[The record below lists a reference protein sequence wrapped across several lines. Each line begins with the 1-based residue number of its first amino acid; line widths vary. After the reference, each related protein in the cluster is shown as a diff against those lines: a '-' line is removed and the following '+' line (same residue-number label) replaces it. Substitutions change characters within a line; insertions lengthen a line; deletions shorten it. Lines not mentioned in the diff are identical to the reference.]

1 MKHDTFATDVLEKTG
16 SQQEISPMVPKAQA
30 NAVWKPS
37 MRKNMGFAKYLV
49 DRAVTS
55 LPRE

>member
-16 SQQEISPMVPKAQA
+16 SQYEVLRMAPKAQA
-30 NAVWKPS
+30 NSVWKSS
-37 MRKNMGFAKYLV
+37 MTNNTGFTKELV
-49 DRAVTS
+49 DRAVNS